1 MRPKPHVLVDSAAT
15 WTRFCKQKYLCL
27 RRHSRAAGG
36 ASMTGAVPPS
46 GADPGAIFD
55 AHVRAEFVERDIEA
69 TMATM
74 SEAPYV
80 THVPVLTGGCGREEV
95 RQFYCRYFIG
105 RWPADT
111 QIAPVSR
118 TSGQGRVI
126 DELIIRFTHDVAMP
140 ALLPGVSPSGRKV
153 ELPVVVVM
161 GIEDGKVTYEHIYW
175 DQASLLVQVGL
186 LDPAALPVSGG
197 EQAHKLLDP
206 ALPSNALI
214 HRAEGLPAS

>member
-1 MRPKPHVLVDSAAT
+1 
-15 WTRFCKQKYLCL
+15 
-27 RRHSRAAGG
+27 
-36 ASMTGAVPPS
+36 MTEAVPS
-46 GADPGAIFD
+46 DPGAIFD

-74 SEAPYV
+74 SASPYV

-95 RQFYCRYFIG
+95 QQFYSRYFIG

-126 DELIIRFTHDVAMP
+126 DELIMRFTHDVAMP
-140 ALLPGVSPSGRKV
+140 ALLPGVPPTGSKV
-153 ELPVVVVM
+153 ELPVVVVV

-186 LDPAALPVSGG
+186 LDPATLPVSGG

-214 HRAEGLPAS
+214 HRAEAPPAS